1 MPRCGL
7 STFRTYRRVPPRLY
21 GNVEMEAWAGPALA
35 RVSCS
40 TRLVVIVTPGASVS
54 FFRPEFNDF
63 LYAAVGADRSEMP
76 LSVLSALSRLNVD
89 PWQEAAELSELPP
102 DTATKRLASLLA
114 RLPGGRWPQADLWTI
129 ADRLIELLPHSGSSH
144 GAETETARG
153 LHAVMTHSTLA
164 KILLCAA
171 LGATALVMAAN
182 RESSSQPNQ
191 TDVPASNAATPPQTS
206 LPSSR

>member
-1 MPRCGL
+1 M
-7 STFRTYRRVPPRLY
+7 PPRLY
-21 GNVEMEAWAGPALA
+21 GNVEIEAWAGSAFA
-35 RVSCS
+35 RVSYS

-54 FFRPEFNDF
+54 FFRPEFGDF
-63 LYAAVGADRSEMP
+63 LYAAVGADRREMP

-114 RLPGGRWPQADLWTI
+114 RLPGDRWPQADLWTI
-129 ADRLIELLPHSGSSH
+129 ADRLIELLPHPGSSH
-144 GAETETARG
+144 GARTAGG
-153 LHAVMTHSTLA
+153 LHAVTHSALA

-171 LGATALVMAAN
+171 LGATALIVAAN
-182 RESSSQPNQ
+182 REPSSQPNY

-206 LPSSR
+206 PPSSR